1 MEMRLEMRVM
11 RSRGEVSA
19 AFVELGVKGQFA
31 ETVGVW
37 PTVQKAMLYK
47 VGNIQGRQSPSLS
60 LTSSCPRQCHTT

>member
-19 AFVELGVKGQFA
+19 AFVELRVKGQFA

-47 VGNIQGRQSPSLS
+47 VGNI
-60 LTSSCPRQCHTT
+60 

>member
-31 ETVGVW
+31 EGKETVGVW
-37 PTVQKAMLYK
+37 PSVQKAMLYK
-47 VGNIQGRQSPSLS
+47 VGNI
-60 LTSSCPRQCHTT
+60 